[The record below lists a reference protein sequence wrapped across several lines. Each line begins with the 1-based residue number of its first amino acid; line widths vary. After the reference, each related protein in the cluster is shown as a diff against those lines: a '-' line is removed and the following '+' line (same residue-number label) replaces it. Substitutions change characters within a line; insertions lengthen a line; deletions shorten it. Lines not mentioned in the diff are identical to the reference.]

1 MTPIQKDG
9 PDVNDYYCGLDPF
22 SSHVIRN
29 YDLFIGKNYSLKIL
43 NILES
48 TDGKT
53 RWCTPPLMQGQC
65 AKISICI
72 ELSYSVEVNQFGSAI
87 FKSKSMLEIQ
97 S

>member
-48 TDGKT
+48 IQKGAEVPIL
-53 RWCTPPLMQGQC
+53 RW
-65 AKISICI
+65 
-72 ELSYSVEVNQFGSAI
+72 F
-87 FKSKSMLEIQ
+87 F
-97 S
+97 